1 MSLARE
7 RAPRNAAIRPR
18 SNLFSVSLE
27 FHPQAYAPSRDYDG
41 RFGHFDFRKHIY
53 GRMDDFDG
61 KKEFECAC
69 QLDRLAQQGRIQF
82 WVRNLVR
89 RDGSSFF
96 LQKADGRF

>member
-1 MSLARE
+1 
-7 RAPRNAAIRPR
+7 
-18 SNLFSVSLE
+18 
-27 FHPQAYAPSRDYDG
+27 
-41 RFGHFDFRKHIY
+41 
-53 GRMDDFDG
+53 MDDFDG